1 MSTTERKKMDEG
13 QAAFYPSFPP
23 PHNARAVRSVSTH
36 PPNTGRPRGAP
47 PGSICEAGRA
57 VSGTTPPPDWPHP
70 RQGLPHNGNAG
81 CARGFNASA
90 GGHRG
95 EEADPQCIDPP
106 PPPPPPS
113 RLAASPPPAGRHR
126 RSIDHARAESSPPL
140 PTHPLPAATCPIGAR
155 PHIRRRWS
163 ARPCSRPPRHHSPP
177 ATAITTTAFTKITT
191 TTTTAT
197 TTNAAAAADVV
208 WSPPQAVR
216 YSDSGVLT
224 TTTAAYALSSVGR
237 EVYMASTRGDR
248 ST

>member
-106 PPPPPPS
+106 PPRHRPRGWPRPHRQPAATVVALTTPEPNRRRRFPLTHSPPPPARS
-113 RLAASPPPAGRHR
+113 ARARTSGVGGRPDPVRAPHATIRHLPPP
-126 RSIDHARAESSPPL
+126 SLPPPSPKSPQ
-140 PTHPLPAATCPIGAR
+140 PPPP
-155 PHIRRRWS
+155 P
-163 ARPCSRPPRHHSPP
+163 RPPTPP
-177 ATAITTTAFTKITT
+177 
-191 TTTTAT
+191 
-197 TTNAAAAADVV
+197 
-208 WSPPQAVR
+208 PPPTSYGPR
-216 YSDSGVLT
+216 L
-224 TTTAAYALSSVGR
+224 R
-237 EVYMASTRGDR
+237 R
-248 ST
+248 